1 MLTKIPIKTHKIDSF
16 NKYDEEWRL
25 LANCK
30 MNLPAM
36 IECVPA
42 GVIIGLR
49 ISPVDKNLIIS
60 MAKEAEIKNI
70 YQSYIDAENRLNAF
84 PVENI

>member
-1 MLTKIPIKTHKIDSF
+1 MDRQLGVSIPDFLKEELKPIPWEMERNSLIKKECH
-16 NKYDEEWRL
+16 KYDEEWRM

-49 ISPVDKNLIIS
+49 TPPADKNLII
-60 MAKEAEIKNI
+60 
-70 YQSYIDAENRLNAF
+70 
-84 PVENI
+84 